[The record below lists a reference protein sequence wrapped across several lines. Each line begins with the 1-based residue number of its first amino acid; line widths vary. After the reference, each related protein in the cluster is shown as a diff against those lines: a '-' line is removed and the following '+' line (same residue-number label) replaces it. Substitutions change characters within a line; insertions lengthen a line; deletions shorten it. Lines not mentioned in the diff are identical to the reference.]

1 MMVTYRRAETFDM
14 AGAFICYTSSM
25 FLQTL
30 LQLNILILAT
40 PALAGW
46 NLMPLAQPGAVHA
59 ACVVWQYQAAEATA
73 PKTERAQSEET
84 RNVER
89 SHPIVLSRFAP
100 ASVVEPGDQTPT
112 FTAAPAAILHS
123 CHPFSQATR
132 AP

>member
-1 MMVTYRRAETFDM
+1 
-14 AGAFICYTSSM
+14 M

-59 ACVVWQYQAAEATA
+59 ACVVWQYRSIETIA
-73 PKTERAQSEET
+73 PKTERVQAEET
-84 RNVER
+84 QKAER
-89 SHPIVLSRFAP
+89 SQLVVMPCAT
-100 ASVVEPGDQTPT
+100 ATSVVRLLPRMAA
-112 FTAAPAAILHS
+112 FTSAPAAILSS
-123 CHPFSQATR
+123 CNPFPQATR